1 MKFTLCSE
9 QYGTTVE
16 INFEATHID
25 QIRDMFNQFLRG
37 SGFHFEDEEEQIS
50 VTTDNDEISA
60 TADKTWIGLTEEERC
75 TFVSWFDDKTVNE
88 IFNAIEVTLK
98 ERNNG

>member
-25 QIRDMFNQFLRG
+25 QIREYFNQFLRG

-60 TADKTWIGLTEEERC
+60 TADKTWIGMSDVE
-75 TFVSWFDDKTVNE
+75 VAAYGDM
-88 IFNAIEVTLK
+88 FNGVRLVKAIEALLK
-98 ERNNG
+98 ERNT